1 MSANQKTLTN
11 FNNSAK
17 KWSKKDLKKMKVY
30 VEKTQDDSI
39 PVAQVMKTTNYGMF
53 KWLPLNRTVTK
64 QTTSPIA
71 DSIMY
76 VSTEFKELGN
86 NGYIPVPI
94 IVNENYEIIDG
105 QNRFTV
111 LQSLGQPIYYLV
123 IPGLT
128 IDHVNIFQNGKPW
141 KEDDWLKLW
150 KGKGKKDYEVYETFR
165 DKYNVGHWTCIGL
178 LYGEKYDKGMN
189 RNKLW
194 QSGKFIVN
202 YFDEA
207 TELMDMVEEV
217 KPHLDEKL
225 INDKGVVKRDLI
237 YALKKVLLN
246 TGFSFRRFLKNIQ
259 LADAPSIQNFGDAES
274 FIGAIL
280 DVHNHDLTDDAKLK
294 LS

>member
-123 IPGLT
+123 IPGLN
-128 IDHVNIFQNGKPW
+128 IDHVNIFHNGKPW
-141 KEDDWLKLW
+141 K
-150 KGKGKKDYEVYETFR
+150 
-165 DKYNVGHWTCIGL
+165 
-178 LYGEKYDKGMN
+178 
-189 RNKLW
+189 
-194 QSGKFIVN
+194 
-202 YFDEA
+202 
-207 TELMDMVEEV
+207 
-217 KPHLDEKL
+217 
-225 INDKGVVKRDLI
+225 
-237 YALKKVLLN
+237 
-246 TGFSFRRFLKNIQ
+246 
-259 LADAPSIQNFGDAES
+259 
-274 FIGAIL
+274 
-280 DVHNHDLTDDAKLK
+280 
-294 LS
+294 